1 MLALLSLT
9 NVKEWFW
16 AGLVVAMGLL
26 ALHIYHAGENHE
38 IAALKVQSAKLVA
51 QAAAQVAA
59 TQNIYETQLVMEKS
73 AYDQSSQAAAA
84 QLAADAQRLRDYD
97 AYRRAHPDVGS
108 AGQPAASAGTGS
120 PSGSDSILERLEQV
134 AVQLAAATRDT
145 SNALNACIA
154 ERSTLTG
161 K

>member
-9 NVKEWFW
+9 SVKEWFW
-16 AGLVVAMGLL
+16 AGLVIAMGLL
-26 ALHIYHAGENHE
+26 ALHIYHAGEAHE

-59 TQNIYETQLVMEKS
+59 TQSAYETQLATEKS
-73 AYDQSSQAAAA
+73 VYDQSSQAAAT

-108 AGQPAASAGTGS
+108 AGQPAASAGAGS

-134 AVQLAAATRDT
+134 AVRLAAATRDT
-145 SNALNACIA
+145 ANALSACVA

>member
-9 NVKEWFW
+9 SLKEWFW
-16 AGLVVAMGLL
+16 AGLVVVMGLL
-26 ALHIYHAGENHE
+26 ALHIYHAGEAHE

-59 TQNIYETQLVMEKS
+59 TQNVYETQLTKEKS
-73 AYDQSSQAAAA
+73 AYENNLQVANA
-84 QLAADAQRLRDYD
+84 QLASDAQRLRDYD

-108 AGQPAASAGTGS
+108 AGQPPANAGAGS

-134 AVQLAAATRDT
+134 AVRLAAATRDT
-145 SNALNACIA
+145 ANALSACVA